1 MDKKALETIVEKGCS
16 RSFKKVLVEITTA
29 VSKASRDYYKETE
42 SLLYKYSVLKQKVIE
57 DDRDIQEGEIRLK
70 EKSKDIIKFNSSGGG
85 RPPEDQVAEE
95 YYRSRRA
102 SMERT
107 RLRVKEIERG
117 IDRFRSDRY
126 FRVIE
131 LKYGIPPEEFD
142 WESENL
148 SERLKEF
155 ETLSI
160 EEIAAELGCGEST
173 VKRNRNRLVNAIKV
187 AIFGGDAT

>member
-16 RSFKKVLVEITTA
+16 RSFKRVLVELTSA
-29 VSKASRDYYKETE
+29 VNKASRDYYKETE

-57 DDRDIQEGEIRLK
+57 DERDIQEGEIRLK
-70 EKSKDIIKFNSSGGG
+70 EKSKDIIRFSGNGG
-85 RPPEDQVAEE
+85 AKPPEDQVAEE

-107 RLRVKEIERG
+107 KLRVKEIERG

-126 FRVIE
+126 FRIVE
-131 LKYGIPPEEFD
+131 LKYGIPPENFD
-142 WESENL
+142 WEGENL
-148 SERLKEF
+148 SQRLAEF
-155 ETLSI
+155 EPLSV
-160 EEIAAELGCGEST
+160 EEIALELGCGEST
-173 VKRNRNRLVNAIKV
+173 VKRNRNRLVNALKV